1 MLWAAAG
8 DPGRG
13 LNMFL
18 KNEAARLITINHVL
32 DGVKTSYQILP
43 GENPAVEVPNAVAK
57 LDFVK
62 ALISNGDL
70 RVADASEAENDGD
83 GDDDIEALREEAG
96 RAGVKVDKR
105 WNADRLRE
113 EIAKAG
119 A

>member
-1 MLWAAAG
+1 MPWAAAG

-18 KNEAARLITINHVL
+18 KNEAARLITINYVA
-32 DGVKTSYQILP
+32 DGVKSSYQILP

-57 LDFVK
+57 IDFVK
-62 ALISNGDL
+62 VLIANGDL
-70 RVADASEAENDGD
+70 RVADASEAESDGND
-83 GDDDIEALREEAG
+83 DDDIAALREEAG